1 MDRKVEKTV
10 MPQLE
15 FENEKEI
22 IIEKYKEV
30 SANRRHYSALRFALL
45 PFYFAIQG
53 AIAKEAFGGEDTL
66 PFYLCSIS
74 GMISTYVFLTIERRI
89 SEYYSHLEE
98 VGAKLEEEL
107 NLGEK
112 MFVNW
117 PKSKFLSNTKRSI
130 NFTYLLCATSWFVY
144 FIVKMVKVIF

>member
-1 MDRKVEKTV
+1 

-53 AIAKEAFGGEDTL
+53 AIAKEAFGKEDSL

-74 GMISTYVFLTIERRI
+74 GIITTYVFLTIERRI
-89 SEYYSHLEE
+89 SDYYSHLED
-98 VGAKLEEEL
+98 VGAKLEEQL

-117 PKSKFLSNTKRSI
+117 PKSKFLSNTKQSI
-130 NFTYLLCATSWFVY
+130 NFSYFLCATFWVIF
-144 FIVKMVKVIF
+144 FIIKIVKELSA